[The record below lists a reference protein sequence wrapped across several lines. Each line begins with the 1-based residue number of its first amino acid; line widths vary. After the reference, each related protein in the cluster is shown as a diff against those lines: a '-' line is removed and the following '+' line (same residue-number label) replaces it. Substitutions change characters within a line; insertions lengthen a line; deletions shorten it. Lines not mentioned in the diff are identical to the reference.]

1 MSAPRRVLLE
11 DYRGALSDHLAG
23 VGEAA
28 LAHAYELGRR
38 AIAEG
43 LGVLEIAALHH
54 EALQAVV
61 PWPDPVSAA
70 AAQSFFIESLSPF
83 EMAHRGHR
91 EANTALRHL
100 SEGLEEEARRIAHA
114 LHDEAAQLLA
124 TVHVALASLSGEL
137 SPPAQRRLA
146 EIRGLLDQ
154 VENGVRRLSHEL
166 RPTMLDDLGL
176 LPALQ
181 FLAEG
186 VAKRT
191 GCAVAVTGSTDG
203 RLPSRV
209 ETTLYRIVQEA
220 LTNAAR
226 DGHAAQ
232 IEIRLC
238 REPRAIGCSVADD
251 GVGFNTVTL
260 QAPGGNSG
268 GLGLAG
274 IRERLGPL
282 GGTLDISSTPGAGTR
297 VSVTVPLESE
307 A

>member
-1 MSAPRRVLLE
+1 VSEARRELLE
-11 DYRGALSDHLAG
+11 EYRRALADHLEG
-23 VGEAA
+23 SGEAA
-28 LAHAYELGRR
+28 LARAYELGRR

-43 LGVLEIAALHH
+43 LGVLEMAALHQ
-54 EALQAVV
+54 EALQATV
-61 PWPDPVSAA
+61 PWPDPARAA
-70 AAQSFFIESLSPF
+70 VVQAFFIESLSPF
-83 EMAHRGHR
+83 EMMHRGYR
-91 EANTALRHL
+91 EANTTLRRL
-100 SEGLEEEARRIAHA
+100 NERLEEEAQRIAHA

-124 TVHVALASLSGEL
+124 TVHVALASVSGDVSL
-137 SPPAQRRLA
+137 PAQRRLE

-154 VENGVRRLSHEL
+154 VESDLRRLSHEL

-176 LPALQ
+176 VPALE

-191 GCAVAVTGSTDG
+191 GVVVEVTGSTQG

-226 DGHAAQ
+226 HGHAAHV
-232 IEIRLC
+232 EVRLC
-238 REPRAIGCSVADD
+238 REPQAIGCCVADD
-251 GVGFNTVTL
+251 GVGFDAAAVL
-260 QAPGGNSG
+260 APGGRH

-274 IRERLGPL
+274 IRERLDPI
-282 GGTLDISSTPGAGTR
+282 GGNLEVTSAPGAGTR
-297 VSVTVPLESE
+297 LSVTVPLE

>member
-1 MSAPRRVLLE
+1 MSEARRELLE
-11 DYRGALSDHLAG
+11 EYRRALADHLAG

-28 LAHAYELGRR
+28 LARAYELARR

-43 LGVLEIAALHH
+43 LGVLEMAALHH
-54 EALQAVV
+54 EALHATV
-61 PWPDPVSAA
+61 PRPDPVRVAE
-70 AAQSFFIESLSPF
+70 AQAFFIESLSPF
-83 EMAHRGHR
+83 EMMHRGYR
-91 EANTALRHL
+91 EANTALRRL
-100 SEGLEEEARRIAHA
+100 NERLEEEAQRIAHA

-124 TVHVALASLSGEL
+124 TVHVALASLSGDL
-137 SPPAQRRLA
+137 SPPTQCRLE

-154 VENGVRRLSHEL
+154 VESELRRLAHEL

-176 LPALQ
+176 VPALE

-186 VAKRT
+186 VAKRA
-191 GCAVAVTGSTDG
+191 GVAVAVTGSTQG

-226 DGHAAQ
+226 HAHAAHV
-232 IEIRLC
+232 EVRLR
-238 REPRAIGCSVADD
+238 REAQAIGCSVADD
-251 GVGFNTVTL
+251 GVGFDAAAVL
-260 QAPGGNSG
+260 APGGRH

-274 IRERLGPL
+274 IRERLDPI
-282 GGTLDISSTPGAGTR
+282 GGTLQITSAPGAGTR
-297 VSVTVPLESE
+297 LSITVPLE